1 MLIIVWAHCFHNNYN
16 SWFSDEV
23 GSWKLTMFQ
32 HLNFAAEGVLE
43 CSSMSDKILEMG
55 SMEMIYRVE
64 MLGSK
69 IFTIKNLWLK

>member
-1 MLIIVWAHCFHNNYN
+1 
-16 SWFSDEV
+16 
-23 GSWKLTMFQ
+23 MFQ

>member
-1 MLIIVWAHCFHNNYN
+1 
-16 SWFSDEV
+16 
-23 GSWKLTMFQ
+23 MFQ

-69 IFTIKNLWLK
+69 IFKIKNLWLK